1 MAPPELKSEHLKM
14 IPEFNGEVPL
24 LPDFISVA
32 ESLVTYFYDNTNP
45 NNFQNYFLLNSLKNK
60 IKGDAKL
67 NLSSHTITKWA
78 DLKQALLNTYG
89 DKRDCYTLT
98 IELCNMRQQ
107 GNESAF
113 AFHARIQSHINLHAS
128 YVATHEISGSEHVNT
143 YIATLGLRTF
153 LKGLKEPLGSLMRT
167 KDPKS
172 LNEALN
178 VLTNDFQ
185 VDATS
190 YQTFSQHKQSVQQ
203 YSPHNRNNMKQN
215 NYQQNNY
222 QQKSFQTQKYTQQNR
237 FFTPNPQQQQK
248 SQQNYQQQNYQQ
260 PYRPPQYNQQSQNVW
275 SRPSGQNLPKPT
287 PMSISVKNNKSA
299 LNNIEICNDSNQCPD
314 LEYEQTQEEEQ
325 YNPEVD
331 YHELSAEAPPDDE
344 NFRLMASEQ
353 NAEL

>member
-1 MAPPELKSEHLKM
+1 MAPPELKAEHVKM

-32 ESLVTYFYDNTNP
+32 ESLWNYFYDNENV

-60 IKGDAKL
+60 IKGEAKL

-98 IELCNMRQQ
+98 LELCNMKQT
-107 GNESAF
+107 NETAF
-113 AFHARIQSHINLHAS
+113 AFHTRIQSHINLHAS
-128 YVATHEISGSEHVNT
+128 YVATHDIPGSEHVNT
-143 YIATLGLRTF
+143 YIAKLGLRTF

-190 YQTFSQHKQSVQQ
+190 YQSYSQYNKNNNSHNQS
-203 YSPHNRNNMKQN
+203 RT
-215 NYQQNNY
+215 QNNY
-222 QQKSFQTQKYTQQNR
+222 QQKPFHTQKYNQQNR
-237 FFTPNPQQQQK
+237 FNAPK
-248 SQQNYQQQNYQQ
+248 AQQQNYQQ
-260 PYRPPQYNQQSQNVW
+260 LYRPPQYNQQQSQNVW
-275 SRPSGQNLPKPT
+275 SRPSGPPLPKPT
-287 PMSISVKNNKSA
+287 PMSVSVKNNKSA
-299 LNNIEICNDSNQCPD
+299 LNNIEMCSDPNQCLDPD
-314 LEYEQTQEEEQ
+314 YEQIQDEQQ
-325 YNPEVD
+325 YNPEQ
-331 YHELSAEAPPDDE
+331 YNEEQQYSAEAPDDE
-344 NFRLMASEQ
+344 NFRVMASEQ
-353 NAEL
+353 PTEL